1 VAEITPQDRAFSKL
15 ALKNGFLSRE
25 QVKECFRY
33 MRGLETDNGVR
44 FEDVAVEKAFLTN
57 EQATAVALAYKRL
70 KKDSEKKKW
79 SVKGYEIYSKLGE
92 GGLGVVFKAKQVSMN
107 RLVALKILH
116 RRWLNDEEFKQRFLV
131 EARLVGKLSHQNL
144 IKVYDVG
151 REDWRLY
158 FSMEYIEGETL
169 EQIIEREG
177 PLDPIYAIDLTLQV
191 LRAIRYISRFDIVHC
206 DIKPSNIMITTDGV
220 AKLGDFGFVKSNI
233 AIDVTEEGSVLGTPD
248 YISPEQAMGKDVD
261 FRSDIY
267 SLGVTLFHMVA
278 QRPPFDGTVSTIMRA
293 HIRDELPNPRELNP
307 DVPDALCE
315 IIAKMT
321 AKAPAE
327 RYTTCE
333 QLFEDL
339 ENAKLKQKAGKG
351 LDMDRG
357 ELVEAVRAEKEK
369 ARQRQLEVLELQ
381 QQLDRMSMLFW
392 GVAAIAVVAVAMC
405 FYLAWLVSQS

>member
-1 VAEITPQDRAFSKL
+1 
-15 ALKNGFLSRE
+15 
-25 QVKECFRY
+25 
-33 MRGLETDNGVR
+33 
-44 FEDVAVEKAFLTN
+44 
-57 EQATAVALAYKRL
+57 
-70 KKDSEKKKW
+70 
-79 SVKGYEIYSKLGE
+79 
-92 GGLGVVFKAKQVSMN
+92 
-107 RLVALKILH
+107 
-116 RRWLNDEEFKQRFLV
+116 
-131 EARLVGKLSHQNL
+131 
-144 IKVYDVG
+144 
-151 REDWRLY
+151 
-158 FSMEYIEGETL
+158 
-169 EQIIEREG
+169 
-177 PLDPIYAIDLTLQV
+177 
-191 LRAIRYISRFDIVHC
+191 
-206 DIKPSNIMITTDGV
+206 MITTDGV

-267 SLGVTLFHMVA
+267 PLGVTLFHMVA